1 MTSELTI
8 VTYHY
13 VRPIKNSEFPGIK
26 GLELEAFKRQL
37 DFLLNNYSII
47 STEQVISKVVQNKSI
62 PKKACWL
69 TFDDGYKD
77 HYKYVLPELLK
88 RNISAAFFPPK
99 VATQQKK
106 VLDVNLIHYILS
118 CVQEIDKLILDL
130 KKLCID
136 HGITKKEINYYYNKY
151 AIANRFDLA
160 DTIFFKR
167 MLQHVLPKQIKQK
180 VLLLLFEKYVGINEA
195 ELSTKIYMSLDEV
208 KNLVSSGMYVGS
220 HGSMHYWLDKIN
232 YQSQK
237 KDIKSSL
244 NFLEEVGAPTSN
256 WIMCFPY
263 GAYNENTLSLLKDLG
278 ASIGLTTI
286 PRIANLETDNPLTL
300 PRLDTND
307 FKQ

>member
-47 STEQVISKVVQNKSI
+47 TTEQVIGKVIQNKSI
-62 PKKACWL
+62 PEKACWL

-77 HYKYVLPELLK
+77 HYNYVLPELLK
-88 RNISAAFFPPK
+88 RKISAAFFPPK
-99 VATQQKK
+99 VAIQQNK

-118 CVQEIDKLILDL
+118 CVQEIDKLIIDL
-130 KKLCID
+130 KELCINY
-136 HGITKKEINYYYNKY
+136 GLTKSQINYYYKKY
-151 AIANRFDLA
+151 AIPNRFDLA

-167 MLQHVLPKQIKQK
+167 MLQHVLPKQIKDK
-180 VLLLLFEKYVGINEA
+180 VLLILFEKYVGIKEA

-208 KNLVSSGMYVGS
+208 KKLVSRGMYVGS

-237 KDIKSSL
+237 KDILSSL
-244 NFLEEVGAPTSN
+244 EFLEEVGVPTSN
-256 WIMCFPY
+256 WIMCYPY

-278 ASIGLTTI
+278 ASIGVTTI
-286 PRIANLETDNPLTL
+286 PRVANLEIDNPLTL

-307 FKQ
+307 FQQ